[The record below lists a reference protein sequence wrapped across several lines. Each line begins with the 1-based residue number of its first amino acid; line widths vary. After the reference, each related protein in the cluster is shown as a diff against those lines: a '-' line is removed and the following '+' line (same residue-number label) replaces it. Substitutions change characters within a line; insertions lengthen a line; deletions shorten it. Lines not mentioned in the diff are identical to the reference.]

1 MESIIVEFPNRDI
14 ISISLNEYENDDN
27 YKEYLNNVEDKNIA
41 KELYTID
48 NILNDTL
55 YWKHNDKIY
64 HKNIF
69 DIPHRYTKK
78 GLISYKN
85 MLLNTKYMV
94 D

>member
-1 MESIIVEFPNRDI
+1 MESIVVEFPNRDI

-48 NILNDTL
+48 NILNDKL
-55 YWKHNDKIY
+55 YWKQNDRIY

-69 DIPHRYTKK
+69 DMPYRYTKK
-78 GLISYKN
+78 NLISYKN

-94 D
+94 A